1 MATIRDVAR
10 LAGVSTATVS
20 ATLNKTSFVSPGLQE
35 RVEHAVRTLGYAPSA
50 VARSLKT
57 GVTKLLGLII
67 ADVMNPFFT
76 ELVHVIGESAQE
88 RGYRLI
94 LCHSDQDV
102 EKELDF
108 LRVLRAQ
115 RVDGIILAP
124 SGTAADYRRAD
135 LRHYA
140 IPIVLLDRDVPIFD
154 TDAVVL
160 DNRAAVHE
168 AIDHILACGH
178 RRIAII
184 AGPAMISTGAERVA
198 GYRTALAAA
207 GIEPDPA
214 YIRHGTFRQ
223 DEAYAA
229 VSELMRLP
237 SPPTALFIANNQMAI
252 GAMRAIDD
260 MGLAC
265 PRDVSVVGMDD
276 LRWMT
281 AFRPRLTVVRQ
292 PVREMGLTA
301 LQLMLDRLA
310 AKGAAIEPRRVVLR
324 SNLVIRESCRPVRD
338 QVGKSGI
345 GNSP

>member
-20 ATLNKTSFVSPGLQE
+20 ATLNKTAFVSPGLQE
-35 RVEHAVRTLGYAPSA
+35 RVEHAVSTLGYAPSA

-76 ELVHVIGESAQE
+76 ELVHVIGESAQAQ
-88 RGYRLI
+88 GYRLI

-140 IPIVLLDRDVPIFD
+140 IPIVLLDRDVPIID

-160 DNRAAVHE
+160 DNRAAARD
-168 AIDHILACGH
+168 AIEHILACGH

-184 AGPAMISTGAERVA
+184 AGPEAISTGAERVA
-198 GYRTALAAA
+198 GYTTALAAA
-207 GIEPDPA
+207 GIEPAPD

-223 DEAYAA
+223 DEAYEATR
-229 VSELMRLP
+229 ELMRLRC
-237 SPPTALFIANNQMAI
+237 PPTALFIANNQMAI
-252 GAMRAIDD
+252 GAMRAIAD

-265 PRDVSVVGMDD
+265 PRDVSVVGIDD

-281 AFRPRLTVVRQ
+281 AFTPRLTVVRQ
-292 PVREMGLTA
+292 PVREMGLVA
-301 LQLMLDRLA
+301 LKLMLDRLA
-310 AKGAAIEPRRVVLR
+310 AKGAQMEPRRVVLR
-324 SNLVIRESCRPVRD
+324 SELVVRESCRRV
-338 QVGKSGI
+338 
-345 GNSP
+345 